1 MNLLNLVILKEYYN
15 QVPEVHDLHITYM
28 YLNTA
33 DIKGYFQFIT
43 TWQSGTAAGMA
54 ASVLDWLSSDL
65 VQTFM
70 SPHRMNS
77 DNFSE
82 PLTFI

>member
-43 TWQSGTAAGMA
+43 TWQSGTAVGM
-54 ASVLDWLSSDL
+54 

-82 PLTFI
+82 PLTFIERHHQV